1 MYTSCFSFD
10 EEVYVR
16 HVTGF
21 VNVARLH
28 GREEGVTFQNKV
40 SSFRKFSNGYK
51 NIWTM
56 LQVDNNNIWNMYQI
70 GCKDIWNL
78 FQVGNKN
85 IWNMFQVGY
94 KNLWNMFQVGNKNL
108 WNMFQ
113 VGYKNIWNVF
123 QVGNKNLWNMLQV
136 GNKNTRK
143 MCLLKAFYKKKC
155 FEKFRKFTGKHQ
167 CRSPFLLK
175 ESLFYKKE
183 TPV

>member
-51 NIWTM
+51 NIWNM

-94 KNLWNMFQVGNKNL
+94 KNLWNM
-108 WNMFQ
+108 
-113 VGYKNIWNVF
+113 F